1 MRHWHGA
8 DLPPRL
14 AARPET
20 ETGMILSALLVLTL
34 LLAAILLRLADARLR
49 RRPRPESR
57 AIPATP
63 DTPFGAALAALP
75 LPPGRSGVVPLRD
88 GAEAFASRVEMIRA
102 AGASIDMQYYIWERD
117 GAGLHLLDALAE
129 AAGRGVRVR
138 LLLDD
143 FGTVDLDA
151 ELLALDRLP
160 GVEIR
165 LFNPTFLR
173 RLRLLNLLLD
183 FGRLNRRMHNKSLT
197 VDGALC
203 LVGGRNIGNAY
214 FAGEGQR
221 HFIDFDVIGI
231 GPVAAEVAADFDRY
245 WAAGAAV
252 PVGSLLRRQTPGA
265 AARPAPPAIPDH
277 ETPVRAFL
285 SHRLRPIIAPVELI
299 SDDPDKIGGRAAQRR
314 LMIHRVAELL
324 ALPERRLDIAS
335 AYFVPGGPGVRRL
348 RALARQ
354 GVAIRV
360 LTNGIQSTDVA
371 LVHCGYARYR
381 RTLLRAGIA
390 VYELRADEQ
399 VEMQDRRL
407 RDRLRVAPSGNSL
420 HAKTFLIDGT
430 RLFVGSFNL
439 DQRSMFLNTEIGFI
453 IESAELTARVEAL
466 FDRDLDR
473 SAYRLHLRR
482 QGRAGRLVWRETR
495 ADGTVTE
502 HATEPGTSPLSR
514 IVLRLAGRLPI
525 EWLL

>member
-1 MRHWHGA
+1 
-8 DLPPRL
+8 
-14 AARPET
+14 
-20 ETGMILSALLVLTL
+20 MILSALIALTL
-34 LLAAILLRLADARLR
+34 LLAAVLLRLADAWLR
-49 RRPRPESR
+49 RGARPESR
-57 AIPATP
+57 AIPVTP
-63 DTPFGAALAALP
+63 ETPFGAALAALDVP
-75 LPPGRSGVVPLRD
+75 ADRSGVVPLRD
-88 GAEAFASRVEMIRA
+88 GAEAFAGRVEMIRA
-102 AGASIDMQYYIWERD
+102 AAASIDMQYYIWEHD

-143 FGTVDLDA
+143 FGTADLDA
-151 ELLALDRLP
+151 ELKALDRLP

-252 PVGSLLRRQTPGA
+252 PIGRLLPRRAPRAGP
-265 AARPAPPAIPDH
+265 RPAPPATPDH
-277 ETPVRAFL
+277 ETPVQAL
-285 SHRLRPIIAPVELI
+285 LAHRLRPIIAPVELT
-299 SDDPDKIGGRAAQRR
+299 SDDPDKIGGRAAHRR

-324 ALPERRLDIAS
+324 TLPERRLDIAS
-335 AYFVPGGPGVRRL
+335 AYFVPGGPGMRRL

-381 RTLLRAGIA
+381 RALLRAGIA
-390 VYELRADEQ
+390 VYELRGNEQ

-453 IESAELTARVEAL
+453 IESPEMTSRIETL
-466 FDRDLDR
+466 FDTDLDH
-473 SAYRLHLRR
+473 SAYRLRLSRE
-482 QGRAGRLVWRETR
+482 GRAGRLIWREAR
-495 ADGTVTE
+495 PDGTVVE
-502 HATEPGTSPLSR
+502 HATEPGTSLLSR